1 MGWTVNFG
9 KWFAWN
15 VLQGKGLFTSGL
27 AAGGYTSITL
37 RTPPTR
43 KGALALFVQPQAGY
57 LYRDV
62 DGLESDSGFDW
73 NVKAGINLT
82 RFLYV
87 AYTYGQYTRNGVSLG
102 FIF

>member
-1 MGWTVNFG
+1 M
-9 KWFAWN
+9 
-15 VLQGKGLFTSGL
+15 LQGKGLFTSGI
-27 AAGGYTSITL
+27 AAGGYTSVTL

-57 LYRDV
+57 LYRDI
-62 DGLESDSGFDW
+62 DDMEYSESGFDW

-82 RFLYV
+82 RSLYV

-102 FIF
+102 LIF